1 MWQQCGKIKAH
12 EIGKKYFWWR
22 HSNRYH
28 VIIII
33 FFWSRH
39 SPIADDFQGIAIG
52 LRVGFSY
59 VIKPPFFSRG
69 RNYKYILHT
78 CIDFFALVFLQDCLE
93 VATSWTAMQWGLGLA
108 NCVSYL
114 IRTCVIQTCGSTHI
128 TQILP
133 YHVCWM
139 IIQSTYV
146 IYTLSICLSQLV
158 RRLLIIWGKGV
169 PS

>member
-22 HSNRYH
+22 HSNRYRGI
-28 VIIII
+28 IIII
-33 FFWSRH
+33 FWWRH

-78 CIDFFALVFLQDCLE
+78 CIDFFALVSLQDCLE
-93 VATSWTAMQWGLGLA
+93 VATSRTAMQWGLGLA
-108 NCVSYL
+108 NCVFIPHTYL
-114 IRTCVIQTCGSTHI
+114 YNLNCGFTHI
-128 TQILP
+128 I
-133 YHVCWM
+133 
-139 IIQSTYV
+139 
-146 IYTLSICLSQLV
+146 
-158 RRLLIIWGKGV
+158 
-169 PS
+169 